1 MNGMWPWTRVTSHLV
16 QNFLVCSNCW
26 FVQVSPDYCASGGG
40 APWSASGDLPDDFW
54 ARWRPWRGPARAHG
68 WRRSSGEDQQG
79 VPSSAQVLTSIS
91 CAPSPTILSL
101 IGDSEFMFMINV
113 KTMYDQCMKQSMY
126 ETINV
131 WNNQC
136 MKQSMYETINLMYET
151 INLMY
156 ET

>member
-1 MNGMWPWTRVTSHLV
+1 
-16 QNFLVCSNCW
+16 
-26 FVQVSPDYCASGGG
+26 
-40 APWSASGDLPDDFW
+40 
-54 ARWRPWRGPARAHG
+54 
-68 WRRSSGEDQQG
+68 
-79 VPSSAQVLTSIS
+79 
-91 CAPSPTILSL
+91 
-101 IGDSEFMFMINV
+101 
-113 KTMYDQCMKQSMY
+113 MY